1 MQIKPI
7 VFKLQKLLKSSLEQ
21 DAHYLLAVSGGADSL
36 ALAHACAALAK
47 KGWGTYSVCHVEHG
61 LRGAEALRDMRLV
74 ESFCRE
80 QGLSCCVK
88 HVDVRTYAQKEHL
101 STEDAARRLRYRAL
115 RSAAKEAGASL
126 IVTAHHMGDQ
136 AETVLLRLMRGAGLE
151 GLAAM
156 RAKQGDILR
165 PLLGVERGELEAYCQ
180 AQGLAY
186 CHDSTN
192 DDVRYTRNRV
202 RRELLRDIA
211 QQYNPDIV
219 PALARTA
226 ALLALDADFME
237 AMAKAFFD
245 GLAKISEGQISLR
258 LDVLLSLHKAVRLR
272 VLRKAYYKLSS
283 VELDYERTLA
293 LEALCVRRSGGKL
306 IQLPGAVT
314 AACQNKQIIFTQNN
328 FTNEH

>member
-7 VFKLQKLLKSSLEQ
+7 VFKLQKLLKNSFEQ

-36 ALAHACAALAK
+36 ALAHACAALAR

-61 LRGAEALRDMRLV
+61 LRGEEALRDMRLV
-74 ESFCRE
+74 ESFCKK
-80 QGLSCCVK
+80 QGLACCVK
-88 HVDVRTYAQKEHL
+88 HVNVRAYAQKEHL
-101 STEDAARRLRYRAL
+101 SIEDAARRLRYRAL
-115 RSAAKEAGASL
+115 RKAAKEAGASL

-136 AETVLLRLMRGAGLE
+136 AETVLLRLMRGAALE

-156 RAKQGDILR
+156 RTKQGDILR
-165 PLLGVERGELEAYCQ
+165 PLLGVERSELEAYCK
-180 AQGLAY
+180 AEGLAY

-202 RRELLRDIA
+202 RRKLLRDIA

-226 ALLALDADFME
+226 SLLALDADFME
-237 AMAKAFFD
+237 AAVNTAFNS
-245 GLAKISEGQISLR
+245 LAQIGAGQISLR
-258 LDVLLSLHKAVRLR
+258 LDALSALHKAVRLR
-272 VLRKAYYKLSS
+272 VLRKAYYQLSA

-293 LEALCVRRSGGKL
+293 LEALCARRSGGKI

-314 AACQNKQIIFTQNN
+314 ATCQNRQIIFVQNKLMN
-328 FTNEH
+328 KH